1 MIENPLSY
9 ILIRPNVINP
19 EGLQELITH
28 IKSSPAEDLSVFDPD
43 KTNATG
49 QTSWIVDKQTRDT
62 QIVPMGNLYPK
73 IEDLFRNTVKN
84 IINPFY
90 QVEVDSSEIP
100 QVLSY
105 GIGGHYRPHIDGRS
119 LWIAPNGDRIWRR
132 STDRDLSCVFFLSTA
147 GKDFD
152 GGNFVFPDL
161 GIEIPP
167 KAGTLICFPS
177 DQNYLHGVKKVERI
191 LDGNGNPVGPND
203 RNGIGRFAIVTW
215 MKVKGEQTKEEE
227 DQELLRRYGVN

>member
-28 IKSSPAEDLSVFDPD
+28 IKSSPAEDLSVFDPE

-62 QIVPMGNLYPK
+62 QIVPMNHLYPK

-105 GIGGHYRPHIDGRS
+105 GIGGHYRPHIDGES
-119 LWIAPNGDRIWRR
+119 IWMTPRGEKIWKK
-132 STDRDLSCVFFLSTA
+132 STNRDLSIIFYLNN
-147 GKDFD
+147 DFE
-152 GGNFVFPDL
+152 GGDFIFPEL
-161 GIEIPP
+161 KIRIRPEPGMMV
-167 KAGTLICFPS
+167 CFPS
-177 DQNYLHGVKKVERI
+177 NHHYSHGVEKITKGKRYS
-191 LDGNGNPVGPND
+191 
-203 RNGIGRFAIVTW
+203 IVSWAT
-215 MKVKGEQTKEEE
+215 VKGFPSMDEVNQQLSKE
-227 DQELLRRYGVN
+227 YGVPVI

>member
-28 IKSSPAEDLSVFDPD
+28 IKSSPVEDLSVFDPE

-49 QTSWIVDKQTRDT
+49 KTSWIVDKQTRDT
-62 QIVPMGNLYPK
+62 QIVPMGPLYPK

-100 QVLSY
+100 QILSY
-105 GIGGHYRPHIDGRS
+105 GIGGHYRPHIDGES
-119 LWIAPNGDRIWRR
+119 IWMTPRGEKIWKK
-132 STDRDLSCVFFLSTA
+132 STDRDLSMVFFLNN
-147 GKDFD
+147 DFE
-152 GGNFVFPDL
+152 GGDFVFPEL
-161 GIEIPP
+161 KVRVRPEPGMMV
-167 KAGTLICFPS
+167 CFPS
-177 DQNYLHGVKKVERI
+177 NHHYMHGVE
-191 LDGNGNPVGPND
+191 PVTKGK
-203 RNGIGRFAIVTW
+203 RYSIVTW
-215 MKVKGEQTKEEE
+215 STVKGFPSMDEINQQLSQKYNV
-227 DQELLRRYGVN
+227 QVI